1 VPPLRQVIYQTSLSV
16 GVRLVGGIERV
27 ITWGSLIG
35 NPAFFDPAEFP
46 WVRPLEAGWRTI
58 RGELD
63 AVMQYWDSLPNFQD
77 ISTDQRT
84 ITDDDRWKTFFL
96 YAYGIKAE
104 GNCRRCPETTR
115 LVEAVPGM
123 KTAFLSILAPGKHI
137 PAHRG
142 PFKGVIRYHLG
153 LLVPEP
159 AERCRI
165 RVGDEVRHWR
175 EGESLL
181 FDDTYEH
188 EVWNDTAGRRA
199 VLFLDVVRPLRFP
212 ASTFNALILSLIKR
226 SPFVQDGV
234 QNYKAWEEKLERRTR
249 AVG

>member
-1 VPPLRQVIYQTSLSV
+1 
-16 GVRLVGGIERV
+16 
-27 ITWGSLIG
+27 
-35 NPAFFDPAEFP
+35 
-46 WVRPLEAGWRTI
+46 
-58 RGELD
+58 
-63 AVMQYWDSLPNFQD
+63 
-77 ISTDQRT
+77 
-84 ITDDDRWKTFFL
+84 
-96 YAYGIKAE
+96 
-104 GNCRRCPETTR
+104 
-115 LVEAVPGM
+115 M
-123 KTAFLSILAPGKHI
+123 KTAFFSILAPGKHI

-165 RVGDEVRHWR
+165 RVGTEIRHWR
-175 EGESLL
+175 EGESLV

-188 EVWNDTAGRRA
+188 EVWNDTSGRRA

-212 ASTFNALILSLIKR
+212 ASTFNDLILALIKR

-249 AVG
+249 AA